1 MSSDL
6 DFLFS
11 NLISDTNDGSIR
23 WSIVGEWLCPPS
35 FDLRYNNPFLK
46 KWTTKKPCEFNSWQN
61 VLIAKVMSDFVFMI
75 KQPDTPSIYSIYL
88 QITADSDAIR
98 LGAVPEDIEYLYNIA
113 SEQIT
118 TQESA
123 LTQFY

>member
-1 MSSDL
+1 
-6 DFLFS
+6 
-11 NLISDTNDGSIR
+11 
-23 WSIVGEWLCPPS
+23 
-35 FDLRYNNPFLK
+35 
-46 KWTTKKPCEFNSWQN
+46 
-61 VLIAKVMSDFVFMI
+61 MI